1 MELQKI
7 MMVKIEGLRQTI
19 KQYSNDNY
27 IMSYANQLTSIEY
40 PKDKIKFSFLVERLF
55 EWCCDEIENIK
66 KANSL

>member
-55 EWCCDEIENIK
+55 EWRSEERRVGKECR
-66 KANSL
+66 L